1 MKKQEIFAF
10 TILIVVLSMNMI
22 VGSMAYALDI
32 HPAEDR
38 TTIVNWQVTQSPQTA
53 FNMYFT
59 GAGYCLVEADSTLS
73 FTVGDINDDVEGLLN
88 IGNVSIMTNDTDV
101 ARDLVLGVGIFS
113 AFEPGLFVETGVSNF
128 NDLNASA
135 YTSAERISG
144 NWMNGTMTSSYGNV
158 TIGDSEFEAIT
169 FDYEQDSPFAGDPQ
183 RTRLIYDITTGV
195 LLYANTS
202 YWFGDPFEPYWLEI
216 EFLEIAIEGIYT
228 SWPVVFYP
236 VIVASIIISF
246 IIVILL
252 IVMAVRKRM

>member
-10 TILIVVLSMNMI
+10 TFIIVVLSMNMI

-32 HPAEDR
+32 QPAEDR
-38 TTIVNWQVTQSPQTA
+38 TTVVNWQVTQAPQTA

-59 GAGYCLVEADSTLS
+59 GAGYCLIETDSTLS
-73 FTVGDINDDVEGLLN
+73 FTVGDINGDVEGLLN
-88 IGNVSIMTNDTDV
+88 IGNVSILTNDTDV

-128 NDLNASA
+128 NDLNSSA
-135 YTSAERISG
+135 YTSAERVSG

-158 TIGDSEFEAIT
+158 TIGDIEFEAIT
-169 FDYEQDSPFAGDPQ
+169 FDYEQDTPFAGNPQ

-202 YWFGDPFEPYWLEI
+202 YWFGEGSEPYWLEI
-216 EFLEIAIEGIYT
+216 EFLEISYSGPFSPMIYYIAI
-228 SWPVVFYP
+228 
-236 VIVASIIISF
+236 AC
-246 IIVILL
+246 IIVVILIA
-252 IVMAVRKRM
+252 IVVRQRK

>member
-1 MKKQEIFAF
+1 MKKKDIFAV
-10 TILIVVLSMNMI
+10 TILIAVLSMNMI

-38 TTIVNWQVTQSPQTA
+38 TTIVNWQVTQAPQTA

-59 GAGYCLVEADSTLS
+59 GAGYCLIEADSTLS

-113 AFEPGLFVETGVSNF
+113 VFEPGLFVETGVSNF

-202 YWFGDPFEPYWLEI
+202 YWFGEGSEPYWLEI
-216 EFLEIAIEGIYT
+216 EFLEITYSGPFPITTIY
-228 SWPVVFYP
+228 Y
-236 VIVASIIISF
+236 IIIASIIVTI
-246 IIVILL
+246 L
-252 IVMAVRKRM
+252 IVLVVRQRK